1 MTVPNH
7 VLIIDSDPC
16 ELKVLRGMLCG
27 LGYFVTAS
35 RSTTQADQELQ
46 DSFPNICIIDID
58 VLEREG
64 HSFTTDLQNIRTGI
78 IISGPANFFER
89 AMARGFQ
96 ADDYIAKPF
105 DTTELDIRIRKV
117 LRSIE
122 RTQPS
127 EVASHNSKVQF
138 GPWSFNIENFE
149 LTSIDGRLERLT
161 TAEATVLMIL
171 LKSPNRILS
180 RDQLLNRG
188 FWRDVSAFER
198 SVDITVSR
206 IRKKIESNPRSPQF
220 IKTVYGAGYMFA
232 ADVIWL
238 DAQCAAPN
246 HSRVD

>member
-1 MTVPNH
+1 MPNH
-7 VLIIDSDPC
+7 ILIIDSDPC

-35 RSTTQADQELQ
+35 RSTTQADQDLQ
-46 DSFPNICIIDID
+46 DSYPNICIVDID

-64 HSFTTDLQNIRTGI
+64 QAFTTDLQNIHTGT
-78 IISGPANFFER
+78 IISGPANIFER
-89 AMARGFQ
+89 ALARGFQ

-105 DTTELDIRIRKV
+105 GTTELDIRIRKV

-127 EVASHNSKVQF
+127 ESASPNSKAQF
-138 GPWSFNIENFE
+138 GPWSFNIGNFE
-149 LTSIDGRLERLT
+149 LSSIDGRLERLT
-161 TAEATVLMIL
+161 AAEATVLMIL
-171 LKSPNRILS
+171 LKSANRILS
-180 RDQLLNRG
+180 RDQLLSRG
-188 FWRDVSAFER
+188 SWSDVSAFER

-206 IRKKIESNPRSPQF
+206 IRKKIEPNPRSPQF

-238 DAQCAAPN
+238 DAQCASPN